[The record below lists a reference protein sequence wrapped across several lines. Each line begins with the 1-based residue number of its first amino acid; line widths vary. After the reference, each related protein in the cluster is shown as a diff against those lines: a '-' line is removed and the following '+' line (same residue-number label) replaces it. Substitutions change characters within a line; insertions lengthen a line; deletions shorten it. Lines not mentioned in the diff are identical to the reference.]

1 MKVGD
6 LVRWRVVGD
15 VGVIVEVVDTACT
28 VYCFR
33 SNLRFAAYITD
44 LEVIHEGR

>member
-1 MKVGD
+1 VKVGD

-15 VGVIVEVVDTACT
+15 VGVVVEIIETACM

-33 SNLRFAAYITD
+33 SNNRFAAYITD
-44 LEVIHEGR
+44 LEVICEGR